1 MQEMGQAAFERAG
14 SENQP
19 VPLYTQREIKLTR
32 HLKKVYIFIM
42 NWTVKIH
49 RKAEKQVASLSR
61 KVAEKLQFLIAD
73 IILNGP
79 VRGTWPN
86 YSNLPDNR
94 HHCHLKKGNPTYV
107 AVWKE
112 DKQIVTVEIIYVG
125 THENAPY

>member
-1 MQEMGQAAFERAG
+1 
-14 SENQP
+14 
-19 VPLYTQREIKLTR
+19 
-32 HLKKVYIFIM
+32 M

-73 IILNGP
+73 IVLNGP

-86 YSNLPDNR
+86 YSKLPDNR
-94 HHCHLKKGNPTYV
+94 HHCHLKIGNPTYV

-112 DKQIVTVEIIYVG
+112 DKQIITVEIIYVG

>member
-1 MQEMGQAAFERAG
+1 M
-14 SENQP
+14 
-19 VPLYTQREIKLTR
+19 
-32 HLKKVYIFIM
+32 M

-49 RKAEKQVASLSR
+49 RKAEKQVVSLSR

-73 IILNGP
+73 IVLNGP

-86 YSNLPDNR
+86 YSKLPDNR
-94 HHCHLKKGNPTYV
+94 HHCHLKKGNLTYV

-112 DKQIVTVEIIYVG
+112 DKQIITVEIIYVG

>member
-1 MQEMGQAAFERAG
+1 
-14 SENQP
+14 
-19 VPLYTQREIKLTR
+19 
-32 HLKKVYIFIM
+32 M

-86 YSNLPDNR
+86 YSKLPDNR

-112 DKQIVTVEIIYVG
+112 GKQIITVEIIYVG